1 MSRSMGWTVALVL
14 VVSSMLGGCSIF
26 SPVPLFE
33 LTKAG
38 ASMVAGSV
46 SESGPSK
53 ASETINFSRA
63 PVNSLCIEFNPD
75 SQAQDFLPALMTE
88 LQARH
93 IQARVYEPG
102 GPRNMCEVWL
112 RYTASIAWAQ
122 PPMGDGYQSY
132 LTRATLVLNDQT
144 GRLLG
149 TSSFILDDAFMNRG
163 RWATTQAK
171 IAPAVKAL
179 LDGNAG

>member
-1 MSRSMGWTVALVL
+1 MRVSTAFALTLVL
-14 VVSSMLGGCSIF
+14 ASGSLLSGCSIF
-26 SPVPLFE
+26 SPMPLFE

-53 ASETINFSRA
+53 ASETINFSRT
-63 PVNSLCIEFNPD
+63 PITSLCIEFNPE
-75 SQAQDFLPALMTE
+75 SQAQDFLPALMSE
-88 LQARH
+88 LQAHH

-144 GRLLG
+144 GRVLG
-149 TSSFILDDAFMNRG
+149 TSSFILDDAFLNRG

-179 LDGNAG
+179 LDGSMG